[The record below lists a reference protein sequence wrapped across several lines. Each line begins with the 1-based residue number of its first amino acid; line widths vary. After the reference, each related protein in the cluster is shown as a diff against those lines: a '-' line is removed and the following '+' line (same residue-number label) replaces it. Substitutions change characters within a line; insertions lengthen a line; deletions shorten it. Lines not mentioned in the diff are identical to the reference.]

1 MVAKCK
7 SNENGQFPAQLELVR
22 LMSGGEID
30 NVFFSWKYQE
40 ICGKNCIVFLLTKA
54 LLYATAGHILLFK
67 PYQTIF
73 VFCGHLL
80 LTMSLRCSCKICLN
94 EQGFSGTVTSLF

>member
-30 NVFFSWKYQE
+30 SLFFSE
-40 ICGKNCIVFLLTKA
+40 IPRYLLKKLHSVFTFTKA

-80 LTMSLRCSCKICLN
+80 LTMSLGCSRKICLN
-94 EQGFSGTVTSLF
+94 EQEFSGTVTSLF